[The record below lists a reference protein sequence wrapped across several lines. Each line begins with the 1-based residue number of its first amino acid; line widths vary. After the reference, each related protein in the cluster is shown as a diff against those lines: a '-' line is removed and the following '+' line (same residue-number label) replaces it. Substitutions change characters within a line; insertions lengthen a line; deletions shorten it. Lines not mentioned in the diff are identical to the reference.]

1 MQPHARRLAVVAVAT
16 VLLAACAGTFRKSEP
31 EAPTLK
37 SLASRTYSAAP
48 DPGVKADEQAAARA
62 YRDFLATA
70 PREPHRQ
77 EALRRLG
84 DLEMDAVDSRMAS
97 GEAAGAAADYQA
109 AIGQYQG
116 FLKAYPDDPGNDR
129 VLYQLARA
137 HELGG
142 DLETALK
149 TLDRLVQA
157 YPRTPYR
164 EEAQFRRGELLFA
177 LRDYPKAQGAYAVTM
192 QGARGSPFHERSLYM
207 HGWSLFKQG
216 RLEESLQSFFGVLD
230 LKLAGRGNESE
241 LAKLPGLTRAD
252 RELVDDTF
260 RVTSL
265 SLANL
270 QGYASI
276 PPYIDSAVRREYE
289 FRVYQ
294 QLGELY
300 IRQDRVKDAADTF
313 GAFAQRSP
321 SHPQAPV
328 LQARVID
335 IYASNG
341 FATLALDAKKQYVTH
356 YGVGS
361 DYQRNNPQDWTRSAE
376 PLVKTH
382 LEELARHHHAAAQ
395 KSKRSEDYQEAA
407 RWYRS
412 YLASFPQD
420 PQAAQ
425 NSFLLAEL
433 LYEDGR
439 DAEAAA
445 QYEKSA
451 YDYPRHAKSADAG
464 YAALLAYAR
473 QEKRLAAADA
483 GTVRLATVDS
493 ALRFAGAF
501 PQDPRSAAVLTDAA
515 ERLYALNDGARAAEV
530 ARQVV
535 ALQPPAAAGQRR
547 VAWTVIAHTTFEQ
560 GAFADAEGAYRE
572 ALALTSEK
580 DATRGALSERLAASV
595 YKQGEA
601 ARAQGQLAEAI
612 GHYQR
617 VAAAAPQSPVRATAQ
632 YDAAAAMLAQK
643 DWDGAARTLE
653 DFRSRYPRH
662 PLQDEVT
669 GKLAVAY
676 LEKRSWAQAAVEL
689 EKLAGANQDPQLARA
704 GLWQAA
710 EMYEKAGARAPAAR
724 AYERFASQYPEPLD
738 ASLEARYR
746 LAGLAREDGNA
757 SRELALM
764 RDVQRAD
771 LAAGR
776 ARTDRTRYLGG
787 MATLALA
794 RPLADDYR
802 KVALVEPLK
811 RQLKLKKDK
820 LELALKAYAA
830 AADYGVAEVSTAATY
845 RSAELYRDF
854 GKALMTSQRPKGLKK
869 DELEQY
875 NVMLEEQAFPF
886 EEKAIEVHEVNAR
899 RTANGVYDSS
909 VRDSIVA
916 LGQLRPARYAKV
928 ERTERTIDADPAAG
942 RPAEAVSALEKAV
955 QLSPQRADLAN
966 QLGLAYRS
974 AGDFAKAK
982 ASYERSIALDAR
994 YGSAVLN
1001 LGILYDLYL
1010 WDGARALE
1018 LYDRYMQLEPGDEQV
1033 KRWIIDL
1040 RNRNSQKSAVQG
1052 KEQG

>member
-1 MQPHARRLAVVAVAT
+1 MHPRARLLGAAALATA
-16 VLLAACAGTFRKSEP
+16 LLAACASPFRKTEP
-31 EAPTLK
+31 EPPTLK
-37 SLASRTYSAAP
+37 SLAAREYTPAP
-48 DPGVKADEQAAARA
+48 DAGVKVDEREAARA
-62 YRDFLATA
+62 YRDFLAAA

-84 DLEMDAVDSRMAS
+84 DLEMDAVDSRMAT
-97 GEAAGAAADYQA
+97 GEAAGTAADYQA
-109 AIGQYQG
+109 AIKQYQA
-116 FLKAYPDDPGNDR
+116 FLKTYPNDPGNDR
-129 VLYQLARA
+129 VHYQLARA
-137 HELGG
+137 YELGG

-149 TLDRLVQA
+149 TLDQLVQA
-157 YPRTPYR
+157 YPRTAYR
-164 EEAQFRRGELLFA
+164 DEAQFRRGELLFA
-177 LRDYPKAQGAYAVTM
+177 LRDYPKAQEAYALTM

-216 RLEESLQSFFGVLD
+216 RLEESLQSFFRVLD
-230 LKLAGRGNESE
+230 LKLAGRGSASE

-252 RELVDDTF
+252 RELVEDTF
-260 RVTSL
+260 RVASI

-300 IRQDRVKDAADTF
+300 IKQDRVKDAADTF
-313 GAFAQRSP
+313 SAFAQRSP
-321 SHPQAPV
+321 SHPEAPV

-356 YGVGS
+356 YGIGS
-361 DYQRNNPQDWTRSAE
+361 DYQRNNPEGWTRSAE

-382 LEELARHHHAAAQ
+382 LEELARYHHAAAQ
-395 KSKRSEDYQEAA
+395 KSRKSEDYQEAA

-412 YLASFPQD
+412 YLTSFPQD

-425 NSFLLAEL
+425 NNFLLAEL

-439 DAEAAA
+439 HAEAAA

-451 YDYPRHAKSADAG
+451 YAYPPHSKSADAG
-464 YAALLAYAR
+464 YAALLAYAQ
-473 QEKRLAAADA
+473 QERRLPAAEAQK
-483 GTVRLATVDS
+483 VQLATVDS

-501 PQDPRSAAVLTDAA
+501 PQDPRNAAVLTNAA
-515 ERLYALNDGARAAEV
+515 EKLYALNDGSRAAEV

-535 ALQPPAAAGQRR
+535 ALQPPAAADQRR
-547 VAWTVIAHTTFEQ
+547 VAWTVIAHTAFEQ
-560 GAFADAEGAYRE
+560 GAFADAERAYRE
-572 ALALTSEK
+572 ALALAPEK
-580 DATRGALSERLAASV
+580 DGTRGALSERLAAAV

-653 DFRSRYPRH
+653 DFRNRYPKH

-676 LEKRSWAQAAVEL
+676 VEKGDWSRAAVEL
-689 EKLAGANQDPQLARA
+689 EKLAGANKDPQLARA

-710 EMYEKAGARAPAAR
+710 EMYEKAGARSPAAR
-724 AYERFASQYPEPLD
+724 AYERYASQYPEPLD

-746 LAGLAREDGNA
+746 LARLAREDGNP

-764 RDVQRAD
+764 REVQRAD

-794 RPLADDYR
+794 RPVADDYR
-802 KVALVEPLK
+802 KVALTEPLK

-830 AADYGVAEVSTAATY
+830 AADFGVAEVSTAATY
-845 RSAELYRDF
+845 QTAELYRDF

-869 DELEQY
+869 DETRTVQRDARGAGLPVRGEGDRAARGQCEAHHERH
-875 NVMLEEQAFPF
+875 LRQFGARQHRRARAAASG
-886 EEKAIEVHEVNAR
+886 AIR
-899 RTANGVYDSS
+899 QGRTRGQDGRCDPLS
-909 VRDSIVA
+909 VRSGRRA
-916 LGQLRPARYAKV
+916 SRWRACCSPRAPHCPTRSRRRCRPAREV
-928 ERTERTIDADPAAG
+928 T
-942 RPAEAVSALEKAV
+942 
-955 QLSPQRADLAN
+955 
-966 QLGLAYRS
+966 
-974 AGDFAKAK
+974 
-982 ASYERSIALDAR
+982 
-994 YGSAVLN
+994 
-1001 LGILYDLYL
+1001 
-1010 WDGARALE
+1010 
-1018 LYDRYMQLEPGDEQV
+1018 
-1033 KRWIIDL
+1033 
-1040 RNRNSQKSAVQG
+1040 
-1052 KEQG
+1052 

>member
-1 MQPHARRLAVVAVAT
+1 VHPRARLLGAAALAAA
-16 VLLAACAGTFRKSEP
+16 LLAACASPFRKTEP
-31 EAPTLK
+31 EPPTLK
-37 SLASRTYSAAP
+37 SLAAREYTPAP
-48 DPGVKADEQAAARA
+48 DAGVKVDEREAARA
-62 YRDFLATA
+62 YRDFLAA
-70 PREPHRQ
+70 SPREPHRQ

-84 DLEMDAVDSRMAS
+84 DLEMDAVDTRMAT
-97 GEAAGAAADYQA
+97 GEAAGTTADYQA
-109 AIGQYQG
+109 AIRQYQA
-116 FLKAYPDDPGNDR
+116 FLKTYPNDPGNDR
-129 VLYQLARA
+129 VHYQLARA
-137 HELGG
+137 YELGG

-149 TLDRLVQA
+149 TLDQLVQA
-157 YPRTPYR
+157 YPRTAYR
-164 EEAQFRRGELLFA
+164 DEAQFRRGELLFA
-177 LRDYPKAQGAYAVTM
+177 LRDYPKAQEAYALTM

-216 RLEESLQSFFGVLD
+216 RLEESLQSFFRVLD
-230 LKLAGRGNESE
+230 LKLAGRGNASE
-241 LAKLPGLTRAD
+241 LSKLPGLTRAD
-252 RELVDDTF
+252 RELAEDTF
-260 RVTSL
+260 RVTSI

-300 IRQDRVKDAADTF
+300 IKQDRVKDAADTF
-313 GAFAQRSP
+313 SAFAQRSP
-321 SHPQAPV
+321 SHPEAPV

-356 YGVGS
+356 YGIGS
-361 DYQRNNPQDWTRSAE
+361 DYQRNNPEGWTRSAE

-382 LEELARHHHAAAQ
+382 LEELARYHHATAQ
-395 KSKRSEDYQEAA
+395 KSKKSEDYQEAA

-412 YLASFPQD
+412 YLTSFPQE

-439 DAEAAA
+439 HAEAAA

-451 YDYPRHAKSADAG
+451 YAYPPHSKSADAG
-464 YAALLAYAR
+464 YAALLAYAQ
-473 QEKRLAAADA
+473 QERRLPAADA
-483 GTVRLATVDS
+483 QKVRIATVDS
-493 ALRFAGAF
+493 ALRFATAF
-501 PQDPRSAAVLTDAA
+501 PQDPRGAAVLTDAA
-515 ERLYALNDGARAAEV
+515 EKLYALNDGSRAAEV

-535 ALQPPAAAGQRR
+535 ALQPPAAAEQRR
-547 VAWTVIAHTTFEQ
+547 VAWTVIAHTTFEK
-560 GAFADAEGAYRE
+560 GAFADAERAYRE
-572 ALALTSEK
+572 ALALAPEK
-580 DATRGALSERLAASV
+580 DGTRGALSERLAAAV

-617 VAAAAPQSPVRATAQ
+617 VAAVAPQSPVRATAQ

-653 DFRSRYPRH
+653 DFRSRYPKH
-662 PLQDEVT
+662 PLQGEVT

-676 LEKRSWAQAAVEL
+676 VERGNWAQAAVEL
-689 EKLAGANQDPQLARA
+689 ERLAGANKDPQLARA

-710 EMYEKAGARAPAAR
+710 EMYEKAGARSPAAR
-724 AYERFASQYPEPLD
+724 AYERYASQYPEPLD

-746 LAGLAREDGNA
+746 LARLAREDGNP

-794 RPLADDYR
+794 QPFADDYR

-830 AADYGVAEVSTAATY
+830 AADIGVAEVSTAATY
-845 RSAELYRDF
+845 QTAELYRDF

-886 EEKAIEVHEVNAR
+886 EEKAIELHEVNAK
-899 RTANGVYDSS
+899 RTANGIYDSS

-916 LGQLRPARYAKV
+916 LGQLRPARYGKV
-928 ERTERTIDADPAAG
+928 ERAERTVDAI
-942 RPAEAVSALEKAV
+942 R
-955 QLSPQRADLAN
+955 
-966 QLGLAYRS
+966 
-974 AGDFAKAK
+974 
-982 ASYERSIALDAR
+982 
-994 YGSAVLN
+994 
-1001 LGILYDLYL
+1001 
-1010 WDGARALE
+1010 
-1018 LYDRYMQLEPGDEQV
+1018 
-1033 KRWIIDL
+1033 
-1040 RNRNSQKSAVQG
+1040 
-1052 KEQG
+1052 